1 LVVSEEPS
9 TCTTAVE
16 TELEEGIKKGETA
29 QPEAEGTAAGS
40 CGSPAKTSGRKK
52 SIKGQTPGVKQNFVL

>member
-1 LVVSEEPS
+1 MASEEPS

-16 TELEEGIKKGETA
+16 TEHEEEIKEGETV
-29 QPEAEGTAAGS
+29 QPGVEGTAAAS
-40 CGSPAKTSGRKK
+40 CGSAAKTSGRKK